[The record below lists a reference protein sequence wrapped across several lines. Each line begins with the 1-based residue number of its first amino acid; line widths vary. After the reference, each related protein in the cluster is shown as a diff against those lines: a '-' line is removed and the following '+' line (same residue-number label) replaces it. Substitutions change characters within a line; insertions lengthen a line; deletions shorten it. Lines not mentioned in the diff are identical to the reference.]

1 MTPALDGPRRGPR
14 DLPVRQLIVLLHGYG
29 ADANDLIGLA
39 DPWGEQVPQALF
51 VSPHGPRPCAIS
63 PLGREW
69 FPLRTG
75 AQRTADDVAADLRD
89 GASAAAEA
97 LDAYLD
103 RELAAVN
110 LNNRSLALIGFSQG
124 AALALHVGLRR
135 PAAAILAYS
144 GAMGP
149 APAAVP
155 DPKPQVFLAH
165 GEADNVVPAAAMRAA
180 VSALGT
186 LGVPVRWHLS
196 PGLGHGIDGHGV
208 TMGGRFLRET
218 LLKPAPPG

>member
-1 MTPALDGPRRGPR
+1 MTSALDGPRRSPR
-14 DLPVRQLIVLLHGYG
+14 DLPARQLIVLLHGYG
-29 ADANDLIGLA
+29 ADGNDLIGLA
-39 DPWGEQVPQALF
+39 DPWGEQLPQALF
-51 VSPHGPRPCAIS
+51 ASPHAPRPCAIS
-63 PLGREW
+63 PMGREW
-69 FPLRTG
+69 FPLRPG
-75 AQRTADDVAADLRD
+75 AQRTADDVAADLRA
-89 GASAAAEA
+89 GVAAAADA

-103 RELAAVN
+103 GELAAAN
-110 LNNRSLALIGFSQG
+110 LGNGSLALVGFSQG

-149 APAAVP
+149 PPAAVP
-155 DPKPQVFLAH
+155 DPKPAVFLAH
-165 GEADNVVPAAAMRAA
+165 GEADNVVPASAMRAA

-218 LLKPAPPG
+218 LLKPTPVG